1 MQRKEFLSTMLL
13 ALGGAVVPSASASV
27 VRRLGDMAEVDTT
40 ISGEQSSSHDDQK
53 TILMGDIHIC
63 GDFNEQGKPKYY
75 PYNPICFEQQA
86 REILAMR
93 PLPKNLIILG
103 DVAWDHGL
111 KEDYEY
117 AARLFRPLLEAGIH
131 ITMAMGNHDRR
142 EPFFEVFEE
151 HRKQTRVA
159 GRVVSVVELPDAD
172 FVVLDSLAE
181 LPNLKRGEST
191 TVSGEIDEAQ
201 INWLEGYLAQAK
213 RPVILGAHHPLN
225 EMPNLEA
232 VIAKSP
238 AAVAYIYAH
247 VHTWNK
253 GARIIRPKE
262 PQRMVPHISLPA
274 TFYGDIGYA
283 VMQTTPNKA
292 TITYSSNGFWWP
304 QPVENPPAEW
314 AQRQADL
321 QGEKCTILFKK

>member
-1 MQRKEFLSTMLL
+1 MLL

>member
-1 MQRKEFLSTMLL
+1 MLL

-27 VRRLGDMAEVDTT
+27 VRRLGDMAEADTP
-40 ISGEQSSSHDDQK
+40 IAGEQSQSHDPRK

-63 GDFNEQGKPKYY
+63 GDFDAAGKPKYY
-75 PYNPICFEQQA
+75 PYNPICFEQQV

-93 PLPKNLIILG
+93 PLPANLIILG

-111 KEDYEY
+111 VEDYQY
-117 AARLFRPLLEAGIH
+117 AERLFRPLREAGIR
-131 ITMAMGNHDRR
+131 ITMGMGNHDRR
-142 EPFFEVFEE
+142 APFFSVFTDYV
-151 HRKQTRVA
+151 KQTKVE
-159 GRVVSVVELPDAD
+159 GRVVSVVELPDVD
-172 FVVLDSLAE
+172 FVVLDSLDE

-191 TVSGEIDEAQ
+191 KVDGEMDEAQ
-201 INWLEGYLAQAK
+201 IKWLEGYLAQAK

-247 VHTWNK
+247 VHVWNK

-274 TFYGDIGYA
+274 TVYGDIGYA
-283 VMQTTPNKA
+283 VMQTTPDKV

-304 QPVENPPAEW
+304 QPVENPPKEW

-321 QGEKCTILFKK
+321 QEEKSTILLK

>member
-1 MQRKEFLSTMLL
+1 MLL

-53 TILMGDIHIC
+53 TVLMGDIHIC

-151 HRKQTRVA
+151 HRKQTKVA
-159 GRVVSVVELPDAD
+159 GRVVSVVELPDVD

>member
-1 MQRKEFLSTMLL
+1 MLL

-27 VRRLGDMAEVDTT
+27 VRRLGDMAESDTS
-40 ISGEQSSSHDDQK
+40 ISNEQSSSHDDQK
-53 TILMGDIHIC
+53 TVLMGDIHIC

>member
-1 MQRKEFLSTMLL
+1 MLL

-27 VRRLGDMAEVDTT
+27 VRQLGDMAESDTS
-40 ISGEQSSSHDDQK
+40 ISNEQSSSHDDQK
-53 TILMGDIHIC
+53 TVLMGDIHIC